1 MRHLCLLAGCLAL
14 AVSAPVEADDA
25 RISVQL
31 RPEAE
36 HAPWIYRLSVTSH
49 EDQEVAYDRRL
60 LRLEVRVEGVRRP
73 LKCAHPDAPNRSPQS
88 KAMSRGET
96 HHEWIDLRMYCWG
109 RGLEALQAGDARITT
124 RFGFKRGGRGR
135 FVARRQ
141 GERRPLRDV
150 AGPELTWSHS
160 SQDGTPGP
168 IRLGLADQS
177 TRRSVRFRPTLRAGE
192 GRPRV
197 YLRDDQYSFEVEGP
211 NGHVTCQRPR
221 LPIVP
226 IRDRFRRLSSRRI
239 RANLDADYYCPEDT
253 FDEPGVYTVT
263 PVLNLPHSG
272 ESLGVEALTGVYV
285 GSPAII
291 RVRTRRYVSH
301 DPGTLNAG
309 ETTP

>member
-1 MRHLCLLAGCLAL
+1 MRHLCLLAVGLAL
-14 AVSAPVEADDA
+14 VVSAPAAADDA
-25 RISVQL
+25 RVSVQL
-31 RPEAE
+31 RPEAD

-60 LRLEVRVEGVRRP
+60 LRLEVHVEGVRRP

-88 KAMSRGET
+88 ATMSRGET

-109 RGLEALQAGDARITT
+109 RGLQALQNGNARITT
-124 RFGFKRGGRGR
+124 RFGFKRRGRNR
-135 FVARRQ
+135 FVARRE
-141 GERRPLRDV
+141 GERRPLNDI
-150 AGPELTWSHS
+150 AGPEVTWTHS
-160 SQDGTPGP
+160 NPAGTPGP

-197 YLRDDQYSFEVEGP
+197 YLRDDQYRFEVEGP
-211 NGHVTCQRPR
+211 NGLVTCERAR

-272 ESLGVEALTGVYV
+272 ESLGVEALTGVYE
-285 GSPAII
+285 GSPGII
-291 RVRTRRYVSH
+291 RVRTRRYVPH
-301 DPGTLNAG
+301 DPDTLNSG
-309 ETTP
+309 EATP